1 MNINENSHCSESIA
15 QIRDIVDSSFDNSYP
30 CINSS
35 IPPCQLSIQG
45 LHHFRNEVLFL
56 GIKNDMNL

>member
-1 MNINENSHCSESIA
+1 MNINGNSHHSESIA

-30 CINSS
+30 CINPS

-56 GIKNDMNL
+56 GIKDDMNL